1 MLVAFLFIILIA
13 CENEIDN
20 EIYNKDIIENV
31 YSITLSG
38 DQTITYNTIPERITL
53 SVNTNYHSRP
63 PKGIYQ
69 KSIDGKNWTNV
80 KYEYWNRGEDVIG
93 YQPGALTQTT
103 YYRLIVNSIIS
114 NIITITIIEN

>member
-1 MLVAFLFIILIA
+1 MLVAFLFIIIA
-13 CENEIDN
+13 CENDIDN
-20 EIYNKDIIENV
+20 EIHNTGKVENV

-38 DQTITYNTIPERITL
+38 DQTITYNTIPEKITL

-63 PKGIYQ
+63 PIGIYQ

-93 YQPGALTQTT
+93 YQPGPITQTT
-103 YYRLIVNSIIS
+103 YYRLVVNSIIS